1 MYKWCCADGA
11 KFRII
16 KNKIDMANY
25 LLADYESVVN
35 MNSQFKYRRRTPD
48 GRVVLTLRDGMNL
61 RNVNVQVVTEAK
73 LREILE
79 TPVEAP
85 VGGADGADME
95 HVEVVD
101 TTENVQTTDGE
112 GFVDGDGPES
122 DGDDGTSEEGNAI
135 DNNVEGDEEDVDT
148 ETGNDENESNIE
160 T

>member
-1 MYKWCCADGA
+1 
-11 KFRII
+11 
-16 KNKIDMANY
+16 MANY